1 MINKFLESTNIIME
15 PLDEKHIT
23 EEYCSWLN
31 NEEVVKYN
39 SHGIFPHTLKSTK
52 EYVES
57 SQNRSQITLAII
69 DKKSKL
75 HIGNIAIYKIDFINS
90 NADISIIIGN
100 KDFWGKGVGFEAFSL
115 AISHCFNKLN
125 LHRVTAG
132 TASDNIAMQKTLEK
146 LSMKREGTLKDAM
159 QRENKYIDIYLF
171 AILKNEFIK
180 K

>member
-1 MINKFLESTNIIME
+1 MINKFLMSTNIILE

-23 EEYCSWLN
+23 QEYCSWLN
-31 NEEVVKYN
+31 DPEVTRFN
-39 SHGIFPHTLKSTK
+39 SHGVFPHTLKSTK

-57 SQNRSQITLAII
+57 SQNQRQITLAII
-69 DKKSKL
+69 DTESNL

-100 KDFWGKGVGFEAFSL
+100 KDFWSKGVASEAFSL

-132 TASDNIAMQKTLEK
+132 TTSDNIGMQKVLEK
-146 LSMKREGTLKDAM
+146 LNMKQEATLKEAI
-159 QRENKYIDIYLF
+159 QRDDKYIDIYLY

>member
-1 MINKFLESTNIIME
+1 MINKFLTSANIILE
-15 PLDEKHIT
+15 PLDAKHIT

-31 NEEVVKYN
+31 DPEVTRFN

-52 EYVES
+52 EYVET
-57 SQNRSQITLAII
+57 SQNQRQITLAII
-69 DKKSKL
+69 DIKSKL
-75 HIGNIAIYKIDFINS
+75 HIGNISMYKIDFINS

-100 KDFWGKGVGFEAFSL
+100 KNFWGKGVAAEAFTL
-115 AISHCFNKLN
+115 TISHCFDRLN

-132 TASDNIAMQKTLEK
+132 TTADNIGMQKVLEK
-146 LSMKREGTLKDAM
+146 LNMKQEATLKDAI
-159 QRENKYIDIYLF
+159 QRDDKYIDIYLY